1 MRFICGTTKDDRRRI
16 FYAESAP
23 TIENIGDLTE
33 QLSEETY
40 DWGQEAEV
48 HASECTARI
57 ILLAVT
63 GVNDAFRC
71 ARLYAEQVVRPKLNT
86 DRMWIL
92 PVEEVESWL
101 RENRLIM

>member
-1 MRFICGTTKDDRRRI
+1 MRFICGTTTDDKRRI

-23 TIENIGDLTE
+23 TIENVDDLTE
-33 QLSEETY
+33 LLSEDTY
-40 DWGQEAEV
+40 DWGLSAEM

-71 ARLYAEQVVRPKLNT
+71 AALYAEQVVRPKLGT

-92 PVEEVESWL
+92 PVEEVET
-101 RENRLIM
+101 

>member
-23 TIENIGDLTE
+23 TIENIDDLTE
-33 QLSEETY
+33 QLSAESY

-86 DRMWIL
+86 DRMWIM
-92 PVEEVESWL
+92 PVSEVELWL
-101 RENRLIM
+101 RTNRLIM

>member
-1 MRFICGTTKDDRRRI
+1 VRFICGTTKDAKRRI

-23 TIENIGDLTE
+23 TIENIDDLTE

-40 DWGQEAEV
+40 DWGPSAEV

-71 ARLYAEQVVRPKLNT
+71 AALYAEQVVRPKLDT

-92 PVEEVESWL
+92 PVEEVELWL
-101 RENRLIM
+101 RANRLIM